1 MLQKWLGVSSPFLCR
16 NVRDRERSRA
26 RAEDGRIFIELLNGP
41 FLFDQA
47 ARQKYRAGLTQ
58 AGADLFALSMDRG
71 RLGSGVTH
79 THPVAPLLPRGERAV
94 TLRQALKKLRIPV
107 LHLDNQPLC
116 VDSASCGT
124 GRPAD
129 SVIDSAPARLV
140 RWSNVT

>member
-1 MLQKWLGVSSPFLCR
+1 MCEIANAVEPVQKMAASSSSC
-16 NVRDRERSRA
+16 SMA
-26 RAEDGRIFIELLNGP
+26 RFCSTTK
-41 FLFDQA
+41 A
-47 ARQKYRAGLTQ
+47 ARQKYGAGLTQ

-140 RWSNVT
+140 KWNNVT